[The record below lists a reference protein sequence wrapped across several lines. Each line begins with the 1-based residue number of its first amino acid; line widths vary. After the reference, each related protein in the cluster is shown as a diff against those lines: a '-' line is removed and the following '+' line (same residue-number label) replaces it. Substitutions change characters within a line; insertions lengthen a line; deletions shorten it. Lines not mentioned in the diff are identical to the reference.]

1 MSGRNASLS
10 VEDRQA
16 NHSIDVMGIVTNG
29 EGWKFYK
36 LILEADVYE
45 TPTYSIGDLNLLLG
59 RLHYVFQACERNLDI
74 AQDLDIAKDL
84 DIARD

>member
-10 VEDRQA
+10 VEDRKA
-16 NHSIDVMGIVTNG
+16 NHSIDAMEIVTNG
-29 EGWKFYK
+29 EGWRFYK

-45 TPTYSIGDLNLLLG
+45 TPAYSIGDLNLLLG
-59 RLHYVFQACERNLDI
+59 RLHCVFQACERNLDI
-74 AQDLDIAKDL
+74 VKDL

>member
-1 MSGRNASLS
+1 MSVRNASLS

-16 NHSIDVMGIVTNG
+16 NRSIDVMGVVNNG

-36 LILEADVYE
+36 LILEGDVYE
-45 TPTYSIGDLNLLLG
+45 TPAYSIGDLNLLLG
-59 RLHYVFQACERNLDI
+59 RLHCVFQACERNLDI
-74 AQDLDIAKDL
+74 VKDL